1 MQERKRNKAKRKKSI
16 IRMAILAVP
25 LVLLLLLSQTAFAQ
39 NTYVITDGDRVVVY
53 TSSATD
59 PAAVLDEAGLALGAD
74 DTYTTQAG
82 IGISEIK
89 VQRSVTVT
97 VDNCGEILTVNSKDE
112 TVASLLKRLNIQ
124 VDGSTAVSAPLE
136 VNVTDGMQITV
147 TRSLH
152 NTETYTAAIPY
163 ETVYCYDAT
172 LPAGQESVVTEGAD
186 GLLLCTANVI
196 YLDGQESSRTITKQ
210 TVVRQPVNKVVAV
223 GTGTDIPVSKFS
235 DRGLVITDDKIILPT
250 GEVLTYTSTMQA
262 GGTAYT
268 HTDAGCDMYTA
279 TQTVVH
285 IGTVAVDPRV
295 IPYGTRM
302 FIVSNDGEYIYGV
315 STAEDCGKSIKNNRI
330 DLYFPTPGECIQFGE
345 RDCTIYFLG

>member
-1 MQERKRNKAKRKKSI
+1 MQERKHNVVKRKKSI
-16 IRMAILAVP
+16 VRMAVLAIP

-89 VQRSVTVT
+89 VQRSVAA
-97 VDNCGEILTVNSKDE
+97 TVNYGGELLNVTAKDE

-136 VNVTDGMQITV
+136 MTVTEGMKITV
-147 TRSLH
+147 TRSVQ

-163 ETVYCYDAT
+163 EITYCYDTT
-172 LPAGQESVVTEGAD
+172 LPAGQESVVTEGVD
-186 GLLLCTANVI
+186 GLLLCTANVV
-196 YLDGQESSRTITKQ
+196 YVDGQESSRTVLEQ
-210 TVVRQPVNKVVAV
+210 TVIRQPVNKVVAV
-223 GTGTDIPVSKFS
+223 GTGTDIPVSMFS
-235 DRGLVITDDKIILPT
+235 DRGLVITDDQIILPT
-250 GEVLTYTSTMQA
+250 GEILTYTGTMQA
-262 GGTAYT
+262 KGTAYT

-285 IGTVAVDPRV
+285 IGTVAVDPNV
-295 IPYGTRM
+295 IPWGTRM

-330 DLYFPTPGECIQFGE
+330 DLYFPTAGECIQFGE
-345 RDCTIYFLG
+345 RDCTVYFLG

>member
-16 IRMAILAVP
+16 VRMAILAVP

-89 VQRSVTVT
+89 VQRSVSVT
-97 VDNCGEILTVNSKDE
+97 VDNCGEILAVNSKDE
-112 TVASLLKRLNIQ
+112 TVASLLKRLNIKI
-124 VDGSTAVSAPLE
+124 DGSTAVSAPLE
-136 VNVTDGMQITV
+136 ASVTEGMKITV
-147 TRSLH
+147 TRTVH

-163 ETVYCYDAT
+163 ETVYCYDTT

-186 GLLLCTANVI
+186 GLLLCTANVV
-196 YLDGQESSRTITKQ
+196 YLDGQETSRTVTKQ
-210 TVVRQPVNKVVAV
+210 TVIRQPVNKVVAV
-223 GTGTDIPVSKFS
+223 GTGTDIPASMFS
-235 DRGLVITDDKIILPT
+235 DRGLVITEDKIILPT
-250 GEVLTYTSTMQA
+250 GEVLTYTGTMQA
-262 GGTAYT
+262 DATAYT
-268 HTDAGCDMYTA
+268 HTDAGCDFYTA

-285 IGTVAVDPRV
+285 IGTIAVDPRV

>member
-1 MQERKRNKAKRKKSI
+1 MQERKHNVVKRKKSI
-16 IRMAILAVP
+16 IRMAVLAIP
-25 LVLLLLLSQTAFAQ
+25 LALLLLLSQTALAQ

-74 DTYTTQAG
+74 DTYTTQTG

-89 VQRSVTVT
+89 VQRSVLVT
-97 VDNCGEILTVNSKDE
+97 VDNCGETLKVNAKDE
-112 TVASLLKRLNIQ
+112 TVASLLKRLGIQ
-124 VDGSTAVSAPLE
+124 VDGGTTVSAPLE
-136 VNVTDGMQITV
+136 VTVAEGMKITV
-147 TRSLH
+147 TRSVQ

-163 ETVYCYDAT
+163 ETVYCYDT
-172 LPAGQESVVTEGAD
+172 NLPAGQESVVTEGAD
-186 GLLLCTANVI
+186 GLLLCTANVV
-196 YLDGQESSRTITKQ
+196 YVDGQESSRTVLQQ

-235 DRGLVITDDKIILPT
+235 DRGLVITEDQIILPT
-250 GEVLTYTSTMQA
+250 GEVLPYKGTMQA
-262 GGTAYT
+262 TGTAYT
-268 HTDAGCDMYTA
+268 HTDAGCDFYTA
-279 TQTVVH
+279 TQTYVH

-302 FIVSNDGEYIYGV
+302 FIVSNDGAYIYGV
-315 STAEDCGKSIKNNRI
+315 STAEDCGSSIKNDRI
-330 DLYFPTPGECIQFGE
+330 DLYFPTRGECLEFGV

>member
-1 MQERKRNKAKRKKSI
+1 MQERKRNMAKRKKSI

-39 NTYVITDGDRVVVY
+39 NTYVITDGDRVVVH

-97 VDNCGEILTVNSKDE
+97 VDYCGELITVNAKDE
-112 TVASLLKRLNIQ
+112 TVAALLKRLNIQ

-136 VNVTDGMQITV
+136 ATVTEGMKLTV
-147 TRSLH
+147 TRTLH
-152 NTETYTAAIPY
+152 NTETYTTVIPY
-163 ETVYCYDAT
+163 ETVYCYDTT
-172 LPAGQESVVTEGAD
+172 LPAGQESVVTEGED
-186 GLLLCTANVI
+186 GLLLCTADVV
-196 YLDGQESSRTITKQ
+196 YLDGQETRRTVTKQ
-210 TVVRQPVNKVVAV
+210 TVIRQPVNKVVAV

-235 DRGLVITDDKIILPT
+235 DRGLVITEDKIILPT
-250 GEVLTYTSTMQA
+250 GEVLTYTGTMQA
-262 GGTAYT
+262 KGTAYT
-268 HTDAGCDMYTA
+268 HTDAGCDFYTA
-279 TQTVVH
+279 TQTRVH
-285 IGTVAVDPRV
+285 VGTVAVDPSV

-302 FIVSNDGEYIYGV
+302 FIVSNDGAYIYGV
-315 STAEDCGKSIKNNRI
+315 SAAEDCGADIKNDRI
-330 DLYFPTPGECIQFGE
+330 DLYFPTINECIAFGV

>member
-16 IRMAILAVP
+16 IRLTMLAVP

-39 NTYVITDGDRVVVY
+39 NTYVITEGDRVVVY
-53 TSSATD
+53 TTSATD

-97 VDNCGEILTVNSKDE
+97 VDNCGEILTVNAKNE
-112 TVASLLKRLNIQ
+112 TVESLLKRLNIR

-136 VNVTDGMQITV
+136 ATVTEDMKITV
-147 TRSLH
+147 TRSVH

-163 ETVYCYDAT
+163 ETVYCYDT
-172 LPAGQESVVTEGAD
+172 NLPAGQESVVTEGVD
-186 GLLLCTANVI
+186 GLLLCTANVV
-196 YLDGQESSRTITKQ
+196 YLDGQESSRTVVKQ
-210 TVVRQPVNKVVAV
+210 NVIRQPVNKVVAV

-235 DRGLVITDDKIILPT
+235 DRGLVITEDKIILDT
-250 GEVLTYTSTMQA
+250 GEVLTYTGTMQVV
-262 GGTAYT
+262 GTAYT
-268 HTDAGCDMYTA
+268 HTEEGCDMYTA
-279 TQTVVH
+279 TMTVVH
-285 IGTVAVDPRV
+285 IGTIAVDPRV

-315 STAEDCGKSIKNNRI
+315 STAEDCGGAIKGKRI
-330 DLYFPTPGECIQFGE
+330 DLYYPTLWECNQFGV

>member
-97 VDNCGEILTVNSKDE
+97 VDNCGEIITVNSKDE

-124 VDGSTAVSAPLE
+124 VDGT
-136 VNVTDGMQITV
+136 
-147 TRSLH
+147 
-152 NTETYTAAIPY
+152 
-163 ETVYCYDAT
+163 
-172 LPAGQESVVTEGAD
+172 
-186 GLLLCTANVI
+186 
-196 YLDGQESSRTITKQ
+196 
-210 TVVRQPVNKVVAV
+210 
-223 GTGTDIPVSKFS
+223 
-235 DRGLVITDDKIILPT
+235 
-250 GEVLTYTSTMQA
+250 
-262 GGTAYT
+262 
-268 HTDAGCDMYTA
+268 
-279 TQTVVH
+279 
-285 IGTVAVDPRV
+285 
-295 IPYGTRM
+295 
-302 FIVSNDGEYIYGV
+302 
-315 STAEDCGKSIKNNRI
+315 
-330 DLYFPTPGECIQFGE
+330 
-345 RDCTIYFLG
+345 

>member
-1 MQERKRNKAKRKKSI
+1 MQERKHNVVKRKKSI
-16 IRMAILAVP
+16 VRMAVLAIP

-89 VQRSVTVT
+89 VQRSVAVSVDYGGELLNVT
-97 VDNCGEILTVNSKDE
+97 AKDE

-124 VDGSTAVSAPLE
+124 VDGNTAVSAPLE
-136 VNVTDGMQITV
+136 MIVTDGLKITV
-147 TRSLH
+147 TRSVN

-163 ETVYCYDAT
+163 EITYCYDSS

-186 GLLLCTANVI
+186 GLLLCTANVV
-196 YLDGQESSRTITKQ
+196 YLDGQETSRTVLKQ
-210 TVVRQPVNKVVAV
+210 TVIRQPVNKVVAV

-235 DRGLVITDDKIILPT
+235 DRGLVITEDQIILPT
-250 GEVLTYTSTMQA
+250 GEVLTYTGTMQA
-262 GGTAYT
+262 SGTAYT
-268 HTDAGCDMYTA
+268 HTDPGCDFYTA
-279 TQTVVH
+279 TQTRVH
-285 IGTVAVDPRV
+285 IGTVAVDPSV

-315 STAEDCGKSIKNNRI
+315 STAEDCGKSIKQNRI
-330 DLYFPTPGECIQFGE
+330 DLYFPTNGECIMFGV
-345 RDCTIYFLG
+345 RDCTVYFLG

>member
-1 MQERKRNKAKRKKSI
+1 MQERKHNVVKRKMSI
-16 IRMAILAVP
+16 VRMAMLAIP
-25 LVLLLLLSQTAFAQ
+25 LALLLLLSQTAFAQ

-89 VQRSVTVT
+89 VQRSVAVT
-97 VDNCGEILTVNSKDE
+97 VDHCGEIIRVSAKGE
-112 TVASLLKRLNIQ
+112 TVENLLKRLNIQ

-136 VNVTDGMQITV
+136 MTVTEGMKITV
-147 TRSLH
+147 TRSVQ
-152 NTETYTAAIPY
+152 NTETYTTAIPY
-163 ETVYCYDAT
+163 ETTYCYDTT
-172 LPAGQESVVTEGAD
+172 LPAGQESVVTEGKD
-186 GLLLCTANVI
+186 GLLLCTAKVV
-196 YLDGQESSRTITKQ
+196 YLDGQETSRTVLEQ

-223 GTGTDIPVSKFS
+223 GTGTDIPASKFS
-235 DRGLVITDDKIILPT
+235 DRGLVITEDQIILPT
-250 GEVLTYTSTMQA
+250 GEVLTYTGTMQA
-262 GGTAYT
+262 RGTAYT

-285 IGTVAVDPRV
+285 IGTVAVDPNV
-295 IPYGTRM
+295 IDWGTRM

-315 STAEDCGKSIKNNRI
+315 STAEDCGSSIKKDRI
-330 DLYFPTPGECIQFGE
+330 DLYFPTPGECYAFGM

>member
-1 MQERKRNKAKRKKSI
+1 MQERKRNMAKRKKSI

-39 NTYVITDGDRVVVY
+39 NTYVITDGDRVIVH

-59 PAAVLDEAGLALGAD
+59 PAAVLDEAGMALGAD

-89 VQRSVTVT
+89 VQRSVSVT
-97 VDNCGEILTVNSKDE
+97 VDYCGELLTVNAKDE
-112 TVASLLKRLNIQ
+112 TVESLLKRLNIQ
-124 VDGSTAVSAPLE
+124 VDDSTAVSAPLE
-136 VNVTDGMQITV
+136 ANVTEGMKLTV
-147 TRSLH
+147 TRKVH
-152 NTETYTAAIPY
+152 NTETYTTAIPY
-163 ETVYCYDAT
+163 ETVYCYDTT

-186 GLLLCTANVI
+186 GLLLCTANVM
-196 YLDGQESSRTITKQ
+196 YLDGQETRRTITKQ
-210 TVVRQPVNKVVAV
+210 TVIRQPVNKVVAV

-250 GEVLTYTSTMQA
+250 GEILTYKGTMQVK
-262 GGTAYT
+262 GTAYT
-268 HTDAGCDMYTA
+268 HTDAGCDFYTA
-279 TQTVVH
+279 TQTRVH
-285 IGTVAVDPRV
+285 VGTVAVDPSV

-302 FIVSNDGEYIYGV
+302 FIVSNDGAYIYGV
-315 STAEDCGKSIKNNRI
+315 SAAEDCGADIKNDRI
-330 DLYFPTPGECIQFGE
+330 DLYFPTINECIAFGV

>member
-1 MQERKRNKAKRKKSI
+1 MQERKRNMAKRKKSI

-112 TVASLLKRLNIQ
+112 TVASLLKRLNIR
-124 VDGSTAVSAPLE
+124 VDSSTAVSAPLE
-136 VNVTDGMQITV
+136 VTVTDGMKITV
-147 TRSLH
+147 TRSVH

-163 ETVYCYDAT
+163 ETTYCYDTT

-186 GLLLCTANVI
+186 GLLLCTANVV
-196 YLDGQESSRTITKQ
+196 YLDGQETSRTITKQ
-210 TVVRQPVNKVVAV
+210 TVIRQPVNKVVAV

-235 DRGLVITDDKIILPT
+235 DRGLVITEDKIILPT
-250 GEVLTYTSTMQA
+250 GEVLTYKSTMQA
-262 GGTAYT
+262 KGTAYT
-268 HTDAGCDMYTA
+268 HTDAGCDFYTA
-279 TQTVVH
+279 TQTYVH

-295 IPYGTRM
+295 IPWGTRM
-302 FIVSNDGEYIYGV
+302 FIVTNDGEYIYGV
-315 STAEDCGKSIKNNRI
+315 STAEDSGSSIKNDRI
-330 DLYFPTPGECIQFGE
+330 DLYFPTTGECIQFGV